1 MATTQSKL
9 RTRRSSSNGNNE
21 DGDDGGDDDDVQ
33 PDDDDDDYNHE
44 VSDSLRKHREMI
56 HEMKQKYRLS
66 IIQRRGI
73 HHHKSR
79 KNDNNVSC
87 TDIIVQNQRLTE
99 LPTND
104 IHHHKLSLSPSSQRI
119 RGKDRQRSE
128 STKMELL
135 LWRKE
140 GSIRRVS
147 QYVDED
153 YCRLFC
159 KKQQQSPKIDING
172 ESDIHNIK
180 YETGYVKDT
189 DERFFDSSDVL
200 VDEEKLL
207 IDEFFDCVPGTQFVK
222 KIEDIEEDPFGNS
235 TNPSSIV
242 ETNEEDDCED
252 FVDSLSE
259 SFPPTISSTKE
270 VSNTNSDSHL
280 IIVTDDIYEEYTN
293 SLEVK
298 KEIPEKE
305 YILDPAI
312 LAEDDRN
319 KIDNILDNFFETID
333 SMDDDEKL
341 DFASE
346 KISSHDGSFDTADK
360 NKFTRFDNFSD
371 YDESENEVTS
381 HDLIVDLSIEEKS
394 NRVDAVN
401 NEVLMT
407 ETIRGCDQV
416 IESGMPTV
424 LSEESEHDICDVEL
438 PASPIQK
445 YDDEQEEIDKV
456 LTDFLLSMDSLDDD
470 DRSTVILPDQS
481 HGPTLDFSSRR
492 LENINS
498 PIGQSPNQS
507 PLRIGD
513 DQSDFTSPVRAVVD
527 KNASRAKDTLQS
539 ELSVE
544 SERCKSRIKTDS
556 TLLSFKP
563 LNESRSRIT
572 SPDLNQSIDSS
583 VGIFLSISAGIES
596 GRPHDPVAKALSR
609 DSSENEESTV
619 DIKDIPCEATD
630 FERNLNGAIDSNPL
644 QELNGEAS
652 REDIDPAAKTFSQD
666 SSENTD
672 GINDIRDFSQDS
684 SENKDGIEDIRD
696 IPCEA
701 TDLDNNLIG
710 AGNSDPPQELLHE
723 SSHENFDPTA
733 KELSRD
739 SSENEKATEDIK
751 DISINAAV
759 FEEELIGDIDIDPP
773 QELNHKSTYEDLS
786 IESDEDSNH
795 SLPTFEQHSMSTMS
809 GSPVRSKASEKSN
822 HCYSTPTSQLKFPV
836 LHHINNDEA
845 VKYPNDSQTTK
856 SQSGDQDNILSIAP
870 PPPISKS
877 HKTLFDIS
885 TPEQPRTLRTATPVR
900 TNPSKIPFYRTRERL
915 SESRRKQSQKPTTPH
930 KVETSRSSYGGG
942 GSMACSVISWY
953 GSPGRS
959 IAKSLSTPGKNR
971 NLLDISS
978 SSSSFHE
985 GDNKSK
991 QSSLGSTN
999 KAEIIQSPLRGEI
1012 NNRNANSAT
1021 SYVSPDRSSNIR
1033 SPFRGFHSLASP
1045 LRSPA
1050 ISLYSKM
1057 PHGGRSTIR
1066 RLQKRSQVLDDDL
1079 LSVDTIRVCANKF
1092 VYNLHPKRGPCNRCW
1107 SLASFEE
1114 QQQYKSRG
1122 SHLRI
1127 TQTRSGCDRS
1137 CTIFPPMDDDDAPVR
1152 LCRQCFFATHQDENG
1167 CKLQVF
1173 RGNHIKVQSN
1183 I

>member
-9 RTRRSSSNGNNE
+9 RTRRSSTNGSNE
-21 DGDDGGDDDDVQ
+21 DGGDGSDDDDVQ
-33 PDDDDDDYNHE
+33 PDDNDDDSNHE

-73 HHHKSR
+73 HRHKSR
-79 KNDNNVSC
+79 KNDNSASC
-87 TDIIVQNQRLTE
+87 TDVMQNQRLTE

-104 IHHHKLSLSPSSQRI
+104 SHHHKVSLSPSSQRI
-119 RGKDRQRSE
+119 RGKDRQRLE
-128 STKMELL
+128 STKRELL

-159 KKQQQSPKIDING
+159 QKQQQSPKIAEDLEDING

-180 YETGYVKDT
+180 YETGYVEDT
-189 DERFFDSSDVL
+189 DERFFDSFDVL
-200 VDEEKLL
+200 IDEEKLL
-207 IDEFFDCVPGTQFVK
+207 IDEFFDCVPDTQFVK
-222 KIEDIEEDPFGNS
+222 NTEDIEKDPFGNS
-235 TNPSSIV
+235 MNHSSMI
-242 ETNEEDDCED
+242 ENNEEDDCED
-252 FVDSLSE
+252 VVGSLSE
-259 SFPPTISSTKE
+259 LFPPTISSTKE
-270 VSNTNSDSHL
+270 VSNTNSDSYL
-280 IIVTDDIYEEYTN
+280 IVVTNDIYEKYTN
-293 SLEVK
+293 SPEVK
-298 KEIPEKE
+298 KEIPKKE
-305 YILDPAI
+305 VTDILDPAM

-319 KIDNILDNFFETID
+319 KIDNILDNFFESIDSMDDDEELDFAPEKISSHDRSFDTADSKKSIKFDNFSDDESENEVEKEIPEKEDTLDPTMLAVDDRNKIDNILDNLFQTID
-333 SMDDDEKL
+333 SMDDDEKI
-341 DFASE
+341 DFAPE
-346 KISSHDGSFDTADK
+346 KISSHDGSFDTAD
-360 NKFTRFDNFSD
+360 
-371 YDESENEVTS
+371 
-381 HDLIVDLSIEEKS
+381 
-394 NRVDAVN
+394 
-401 NEVLMT
+401 
-407 ETIRGCDQV
+407 
-416 IESGMPTV
+416 
-424 LSEESEHDICDVEL
+424 
-438 PASPIQK
+438 SPI
-445 YDDEQEEIDKV
+445 V
-456 LTDFLLSMDSLDDD
+456 
-470 DRSTVILPDQS
+470 
-481 HGPTLDFSSRR
+481 
-492 LENINS
+492 
-498 PIGQSPNQS
+498 QSPNQP

-513 DQSDFTSPVRAVVD
+513 NQFDFTSPVRAVVD
-527 KNASRAKDTLQS
+527 KKACRAGDTLQS
-539 ELSVE
+539 EVSVE
-544 SERCKSRIKTDS
+544 SERCKSSIKTDS
-556 TLLSFKP
+556 TPLSFKP
-563 LNESRSRIT
+563 LNKSRSRIT

-583 VGIFLSISAGIES
+583 AGIFLSISAGIES

-609 DSSENEESTV
+609 DSSENEEFTV
-619 DIKDIPCEATD
+619 DIKNTTCEATGC
-630 FERNLNGAIDSNPL
+630 ERKLTDAIDSNPL

-652 REDIDPAAKTFSQD
+652 REDIDPAAKTFLQD

-672 GINDIRDFSQDS
+672 GTKDIRDFYQDS
-684 SENKDGIEDIRD
+684 SENKDGIEGIRD

-701 TDLDNNLIG
+701 TDFDKDLTG
-710 AGNSDPPQELLHE
+710 AVYSDPPQELLHE
-723 SSHENFDPTA
+723 SSHENFDPTTM
-733 KELSRD
+733 ELSRD

-751 DISINAAV
+751 DISINATL
-759 FEEELIGDIDIDPP
+759 FEKQLIGDIDIDPP
-773 QELNHKSTYEDLS
+773 KELNHKSTSEDLS
-786 IESDEDSNH
+786 IDSDEDSNH
-795 SLPTFEQHSMSTMS
+795 SIPSFEQHSMSTMS

-822 HCYSTPTSQLKFPV
+822 HCYSTPTSQLKFPA
-836 LHHINNDEA
+836 LHINSDEA
-845 VKYPNDSQTTK
+845 VKCPNDSQTTE
-856 SQSGDQDNILSIAP
+856 SQGVDQDAILSIAP

-877 HKTLFDIS
+877 HKMLSDIS
-885 TPEQPRTLRTATPVR
+885 TPEQPRTPRTATPVR

-915 SESRRKQSQKPTTPH
+915 SEGRRRQSQKPTTPH

-942 GSMACSVISWY
+942 GSMASSVISWY

-978 SSSSFHE
+978 SSSFCE
-985 GDNKSK
+985 GDNKPK
-991 QSSLGSTN
+991 QSSLGPAY

-1012 NNRNANSAT
+1012 NNHDAISPT

-1033 SPFRGFHSLASP
+1033 SPLRGFYSLASP

-1050 ISLYSKM
+1050 LSLYSKM
-1057 PHGGRSTIR
+1057 PHGAQSTIR

-1092 VYNLHPKRGPCNRCW
+1092 AYNLHPKRGPCNRCW

-1137 CTIFPPMDDDDAPVR
+1137 CTVFPPMDDDDAPVR

-1167 CKLQVF
+1167 CKLQVY

-1183 I
+1183 II